1 MQLDFQRDFAEIYAY
16 LAERVRG
23 FDPKTHDGLGGP
35 GSVELFEVGFE
46 YSQAGWV
53 IAVFDTRPAA
63 ESDGEWTS
71 ELENESNLLPR
82 PHWAEAGEWQE
93 EEPIT
98 IIGHDGTTTV
108 LPTGSELAIP
118 LGDLVKAVVIQARTD
133 GMFAA
138 LAKSERCL
146 FGIEH
151 FSGEYGWLLYEDRE
165 QAKLA

>member
-1 MQLDFQRDFAEIYAY
+1 MQLDLQRDFAEIYAY

-35 GSVELFEVGFE
+35 GSVKLFQVGFE

-53 IAVFDTRPAA
+53 IAVFDTRPDAKC
-63 ESDGEWTS
+63 DGEWTS
-71 ELENESNLLPR
+71 ELENESNLLQR
-82 PHWAEAGEWQE
+82 PNWAEAGELHDE
-93 EEPIT
+93 APIT

-108 LPTGSELAIP
+108 LPVGSELAIP
-118 LGDLVKAVVIQARTD
+118 LGDLVKAVVIQALAD

-138 LAKSERCL
+138 LAKSEQCA

-151 FSGEYGWLLYEDRE
+151 FSGEYGELI
-165 QAKLA
+165 